1 MAAKHGIA
9 GLIYEIRV
17 PVLLA
22 VLWAVLGLAT
32 ESVIPSGS
40 TIDALWLTVRVAFV
54 AAAGFLATRSGRFG
68 LLAAAFAGAIVVFAD
83 HVIVKGVTFL
93 AMGEFLAAG
102 GVVVSY
108 FMFIWVEMSIG
119 LGGGVVGKLQA
130 SRVKERA
137 AI

>member
-32 ESVIPSGS
+32 ESVIPSSS

-68 LLAAAFAGAIVVFAD
+68 LQGIKQTPSLERRWPRHSQVVKDCRRDIQKA
-83 HVIVKGVTFL
+83 H
-93 AMGEFLAAG
+93 
-102 GVVVSY
+102 
-108 FMFIWVEMSIG
+108 G
-119 LGGGVVGKLQA
+119 LIDPGRKDA
-130 SRVKERA
+130 
-137 AI
+137 